1 MAYFPLSVDLTGKT
15 VFLIGSGRQIEEK
28 YRKLLPFGATLIR
41 KQTFTQADAQSQP
54 AMVVAQ
60 ADGREEEVYALCRAY
75 GIPVNVVDVPKL
87 CSFYFPALSVRGSLT
102 ISVSTGGGSPAAAG
116 YLRQQIEAQL
126 PSRTEEILDWLS
138 EQRAQLRERGILKA
152 AVAQSF
158 AQNRPL
164 TEQELEQL
172 SNFAEK

>member
-15 VFLIGSGRQIEEK
+15 VFLIGNGRQIEDK

-41 KQTFTQADAQSQP
+41 KQAFTQADAQSHP

-60 ADGREEEVYALCRAY
+60 ADGREEEVYALCRTH

-102 ISVSTGGGSPAAAG
+102 ISVSTGGEALPLPDTCVSRSKRSFPAG
-116 YLRQQIEAQL
+116 R
-126 PSRTEEILDWLS
+126 RKFWTGFLS
-138 EQRAQLRERGILKA
+138 SGPNCGNGG
-152 AVAQSF
+152 F
-158 AQNRPL
+158 
-164 TEQELEQL
+164 
-172 SNFAEK
+172 

>member
-1 MAYFPLSVDLTGKT
+1 M
-15 VFLIGSGRQIEEK
+15 
-28 YRKLLPFGATLIR
+28 
-41 KQTFTQADAQSQP
+41 
-54 AMVVAQ
+54 
-60 ADGREEEVYALCRAY
+60 
-75 GIPVNVVDVPKL
+75 NVVDVPKL

-102 ISVSTGGGSPAAAG
+102 ISVSTGGGSPAVAG

-158 AQNRPL
+158 ARNRPL
-164 TEQELEQL
+164 TEQELAQL